1 MNNVTILGG
10 GVLGTQIA
18 FQCAY
23 TGKNVTIW
31 LRSED
36 SKTRTIPK
44 LENLK
49 ETYIKEINL
58 MSENGYEL
66 PGLKISDKFDKDK
79 SLSRV
84 NEAFSNIKIEL
95 DLKNSLSTDK
105 GDWSSVE
112 VIILARTI
120 LKNCWEILRWKM
132 EAHKEK
138 NLSVFLILMMKIYY

>member
-49 ETYIKEINL
+49 ETLKGQDRLDAEDLLCRTALEGIYNYHVKKEA
-58 MSENGYEL
+58 G
-66 PGLKISDKFDKDK
+66 K
-79 SLSRV
+79 
-84 NEAFSNIKIEL
+84 NE
-95 DLKNSLSTDK
+95 
-105 GDWSSVE
+105 
-112 VIILARTI
+112 
-120 LKNCWEILRWKM
+120 
-132 EAHKEK
+132 
-138 NLSVFLILMMKIYY
+138 